1 MPELVA
7 LDLEQD
13 QQLPKII
20 ESIWSRGDAI
30 CVLDPRW
37 GTDLSERAL
46 RALSPTRIITKDG
59 ERRLPGGTG
68 TEAGDAIVALT
79 SGSTADP
86 KAAILTHDAV
96 KASALLTSQAL
107 NAGPSSHWLCCLPTT
122 HIGGLSVIAR
132 ALIVGSA
139 LSVIDRPD
147 TAFINAGPSRGIT
160 HVSLVAT
167 VLRRCTTRDY
177 ERVLLGGAAA
187 PEEVAPNVVN
197 TYGMTET
204 GSGVVYDG
212 WPLEEVAIAIRD
224 EDEQGFG
231 EILIA
236 SPTSLRAYRDGSD
249 PFVTGPPSELPW
261 IATGDLGRISDDG
274 SLAVRGRIADVI
286 MTGGEKV
293 YPLDVERIIEGL
305 DSVAHVAVWKRPDPQ
320 WGERVVAWVVPNGQ
334 GPSLEDL
341 KHAVRSTLAD
351 YAAPKELVIVAS
363 LPRTDLGKV
372 SRRSLS

>member
-20 ESIWSRGDAI
+20 ESVWSRGDAI

-37 GTDLSERAL
+37 GTELSERAL
-46 RALSPTRIITKDG
+46 RALSPTRLISKDG
-59 ERRLPGGTG
+59 ERRIRGGMG
-68 TEAGDAIVALT
+68 VEPGDAIVALT

-96 KASALLTSQAL
+96 KASALLTSKAL
-107 NAGPSSHWLCCLPTT
+107 NAGSSSHWLCCLPTT

-132 ALIVGSA
+132 ALVVGSA

-147 TAFINAGPSRGIT
+147 ITMINSGPSRGIT

-167 VLRRCTTRDY
+167 VLRRCATLDY

-187 PEEVAPNVVN
+187 PDELAPNVVT

-212 WPLEEVAIAIRD
+212 WPLEQVAIAIRD
-224 EDEQGFG
+224 EDEHGFG

-236 SPTSLRAYRDGSD
+236 SPTSLRGYRDGSD
-249 PFVTGPPSELPW
+249 PFVAGPPSELPW
-261 IATGDLGRISDDG
+261 IATGDLGRIAANG
-274 SLAVRGRIADVI
+274 SLDVRGRIADVI
-286 MTGGEKV
+286 TTGGEKV
-293 YPLDVERIIEGL
+293 HPLDVERIIERL
-305 DSVAHVAVWKRPDPQ
+305 DSVAEVAVWKRPDPD
-320 WGERVVAWVVPNGQ
+320 WGERVVAWVVPHGQ
-334 GPSLEDL
+334 GPSLDDI
-341 KHAVRSTLAD
+341 KHAVRGTLAD
-351 YAAPKELVIVAS
+351 YAAPKELVIVDA